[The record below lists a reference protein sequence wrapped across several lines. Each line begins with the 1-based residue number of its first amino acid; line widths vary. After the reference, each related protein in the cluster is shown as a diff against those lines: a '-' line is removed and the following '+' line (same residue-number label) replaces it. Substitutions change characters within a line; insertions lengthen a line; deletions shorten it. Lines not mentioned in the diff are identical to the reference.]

1 MQSNHRKMRRA
12 ATLVLAALIAAPF
25 AGPWPRAAAALG
37 LTHAAQTSKSARI
50 EGPFFSDDG
59 GIAARVI
66 EAINSARHTLDIAMY
81 DLTEPAIARALVAA
95 RRRGVRIRIV
105 ADAGQAGGVYSKIAY
120 LRSQG
125 VGVRL
130 GQGFNGERS
139 LMHDKFAVFDGQR
152 AETGS
157 FNWTTS
163 GERYNS
169 ENAVFISDSTVA
181 ARFEK
186 EFENLWRRARS
197 Q

>member
-1 MQSNHRKMRRA
+1 MRRT
-12 ATLVLAALIAAPF
+12 ATLVF
-25 AGPWPRAAAALG
+25 AGLLAGSWPRAASVHASAS
-37 LTHAAQTSKSARI
+37 AAQTSRSARI
-50 EGPFFSDDG
+50 EGPFFSDAG
-59 GIAARVI
+59 GIATHVI
-66 EAINSARHTLDIAMY
+66 EAINRTRHTLDIAMY
-81 DLTEPAIARALVAA
+81 DLTEPDITRALVAA

-105 ADAGQAGGVYSKIAY
+105 ADVGQAGDPYSKIAD

-125 VGVRL
+125 IGVRL
-130 GQGFNGERS
+130 SQGFNGERS
-139 LMHDKFAVFDGQR
+139 LMHDKFAVFDGEL
-152 AETGS
+152 AVTGS

-186 EFENLWRRARS
+186 EFEILWRRARS